1 MRHADG
7 PPLIALLQ
15 RRFGANKKNMLYM
28 GSTAYMIFGI
38 ESSGINPTEVHTVQ
52 YPHDGI
58 QVRPDQITRVRENQ
72 ARYRVVLGGIR
83 NPEDTPSLKIVPN
96 MSPDVPQFYPTVR

>member
-38 ESSGINPTEVHTVQ
+38 ESRGINPTEVHTVQ

-58 QVRPDQITRVRENQ
+58 QVRPDQITRVREK
-72 ARYRVVLGGIR
+72 YHS
-83 NPEDTPSLKIVPN
+83 TPGSSKVI
-96 MSPDVPQFYPTVR
+96 DDGKYWRR